1 MPPNPKHSRNAGSD
15 DEPATSDAISNKK
28 VPSLASYIPFYLK
41 EHVRPYHGDFCFS
54 PVFHP
59 KLISH
64 LMMEGFLPIACS
76 EFLLPKL
83 HYQRC
88 VIQFPRQRG
97 PQQHDCDSCPPS
109 ETNSTTLHIGKQVR
123 KKSKRY
129 SISINRSFDEVVV
142 ACQYQ
147 HGEHCWLYPPL
158 VTAFRAIHKLSKS
171 PSTITDDSAVGDG
184 VSTTTIHD
192 QRVPVRLFSIEL
204 WNAESG
210 KLAAGELGYTVG
222 KIYTSLTGFTNE
234 DTAGSIQLATLGTL
248 LHQNGFTTWD
258 LGMEMAYKKALGSR
272 LVPRDEFVRLV
283 HESRLTD
290 VRLELIGASIS
301 ANNPERCCRQI
312 LDSALLLEPDPNSY
326 GIDTGTTSATSST
339 IQIKHSS
346 RPSKKSK
353 NGSYHA

>member
-1 MPPNPKHSRNAGSD
+1 
-15 DEPATSDAISNKK
+15 
-28 VPSLASYIPFYLK
+28 
-41 EHVRPYHGDFCFS
+41 
-54 PVFHP
+54 
-59 KLISH
+59 
-64 LMMEGFLPIACS
+64 MMEGFLPIACS

-88 VIQFPRQRG
+88 VIQFPQQRD
-97 PQQHDCDSCPPS
+97 PRQHDCDCPPS
-109 ETNSTTLHIGKQVR
+109 ALNSTTVHIGKQVR

-129 SISINRSFDEVVV
+129 NISINRSFDEVVV
-142 ACQYQ
+142 ACQHQ

-171 PSTITDDSAVGDG
+171 LSTKTDDAAVGVGDG
-184 VSTTTIHD
+184 VSTTTIHG

-204 WNAESG
+204 WNAETG

-222 KIYTSLTGFTNE
+222 TIYTSLTGFSNE

-258 LGMEMAYKKALGSR
+258 LGMEMAYKVALGSR
-272 LVPRDEFVRLV
+272 LVPRDEFVKLV

-301 ANNPERCCRQI
+301 ANNPERCCREI
-312 LDSALLLEPDPNSY
+312 LDSTLLLVPDPNNS
-326 GIDTGTTSATSST
+326 GIDTGTTSPTSL
-339 IQIKHSS
+339 QKHSS

-353 NGSYHA
+353 NGLCNA